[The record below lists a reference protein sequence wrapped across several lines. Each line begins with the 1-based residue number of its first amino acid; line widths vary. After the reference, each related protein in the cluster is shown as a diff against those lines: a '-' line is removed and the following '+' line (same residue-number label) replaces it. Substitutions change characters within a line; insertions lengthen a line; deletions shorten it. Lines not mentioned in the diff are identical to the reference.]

1 MSIVPED
8 PKLPCP
14 HAASASASRDAPTGA
29 AVFQGAPYTGDSNAP
44 FSVFSPWENTQRDLR
59 IPSQ

>member
-8 PKLPCP
+8 PMLLGL
-14 HAASASASRDAPTGA
+14 HAASASAFRNAPTGA

-44 FSVFSPWENTQRDLR
+44 FSVFSPWENIQRDLR